1 MNQPGLCRFGT
12 EHEKLGYNLA
22 DNTRLGYEK
31 IRIILEGLCERFGWE
46 PVMEGE
52 YIIGAEL
59 DGQNV
64 SLEPGGQFE
73 LSGAPL
79 DTLHKTCAEV
89 ANHLYQVANCN
100 SVLPEVTGMPCCPR
114 LASRQGRSL
123 LLLSNRRV
131 DGECYAGKEHCW
143 RDWSGLPDFGL

>member
-1 MNQPGLCRFGT
+1 MKDACDGCRFGT

-31 IRIILEGLCERFGWE
+31 IKVLLEGLCERFGWE

-59 DGQNV
+59 DGANV

-89 ANHLYQVANCN
+89 ANHLYQVRQ
-100 SVLPEVTGMPCCPR
+100 LPV
-114 LASRQGRSL
+114 
-123 LLLSNRRV
+123 V
-131 DGECYAGKEHCW
+131 
-143 RDWSGLPDFGL
+143 

>member
-1 MNQPGLCRFGT
+1 MLCRFGT

-22 DNTRLGYEK
+22 DSTRVGYEK
-31 IRIILEGLCERFGWE
+31 IRTLLEGLCDRFGWE

-89 ANHLYQVANCN
+89 ANHLYQVVHHLPITGSLTTNLE
-100 SVLPEVTGMPCCPR
+100 SVEAKC
-114 LASRQGRSL
+114 AS
-123 LLLSNRRV
+123 
-131 DGECYAGKEHCW
+131 
-143 RDWSGLPDFGL
+143 

>member
-1 MNQPGLCRFGT
+1 MGSAAPVSVSNEPMAEACDGCRFGT

-31 IRIILEGLCERFGWE
+31 IRGLLEGLCERFGWE

-89 ANHLYQVANCN
+89 ANHLYQV
-100 SVLPEVTGMPCCPR
+100 V
-114 LASRQGRSL
+114 
-123 LLLSNRRV
+123 
-131 DGECYAGKEHCW
+131 GE
-143 RDWSGLPDFGL
+143 LPDLHCCHPGPFHVCQCAACPFWQL

>member
-1 MNQPGLCRFGT
+1 
-12 EHEKLGYNLA
+12 
-22 DNTRLGYEK
+22 
-31 IRIILEGLCERFGWE
+31 
-46 PVMEGE
+46 MEGE

-89 ANHLYQVANCN
+89 ANHLYQVADLLTHHHLYQGACLSAPYLPN
-100 SVLPEVTGMPCCPR
+100 SMCWLVC
-114 LASRQGRSL
+114 SL
-123 LLLSNRRV
+123 T
-131 DGECYAGKEHCW
+131 
-143 RDWSGLPDFGL
+143 P

>member
-1 MNQPGLCRFGT
+1 MATVSGSTIRTEKAARALLQLLSVSHEPDTGACDGCRFGT

-31 IRIILEGLCERFGWE
+31 IRALLEGLCERFGWE

-89 ANHLYQVANCN
+89 ANHLYQVMRAPIHLECRP
-100 SVLPEVTGMPCCPR
+100 STRLPASCLQMHVT
-114 LASRQGRSL
+114 SL
-123 LLLSNRRV
+123 
-131 DGECYAGKEHCW
+131 
-143 RDWSGLPDFGL
+143 F

>member
-1 MNQPGLCRFGT
+1 VNDACDGCRFGT

-31 IRIILEGLCERFGWE
+31 IKVLLEGLCERFGWE

-59 DGQNV
+59 DGANV

-89 ANHLYQVANCN
+89 ANHLYQVQQ
-100 SVLPEVTGMPCCPR
+100 LPIVRRAPSPSIPVSRAMPRCATAKPLFPHAENGIPAQTPC
-114 LASRQGRSL
+114 A
-123 LLLSNRRV
+123 
-131 DGECYAGKEHCW
+131 E
-143 RDWSGLPDFGL
+143 

>member
-1 MNQPGLCRFGT
+1 MIQKGSLQPLRVSHEPEACDGCRFGT

-31 IRIILEGLCERFGWE
+31 IRGLLEGLCERFGWE

-89 ANHLYQVANCN
+89 ANHLYQVGD
-100 SVLPEVTGMPCCPR
+100 LPAHHDCH
-114 LASRQGRSL
+114 QGACL
-123 LLLSNRRV
+123 QLSICLMHHT
-131 DGECYAGKEHCW
+131 DSHAA
-143 RDWSGLPDFGL
+143 P

>member
-1 MNQPGLCRFGT
+1 MLPRFGT

-31 IRIILEGLCERFGWE
+31 IRTLLEGLCERFGWE

-52 YIIGAEL
+52 YIIGAVL
-59 DGQNV
+59 DGANV

-89 ANHLYQVANCN
+89 ANHLYQV
-100 SVLPEVTGMPCCPR
+100 SVFSQIMPRCCQPID
-114 LASRQGRSL
+114 
-123 LLLSNRRV
+123 LSTVLEGNFPN
-131 DGECYAGKEHCW
+131 A
-143 RDWSGLPDFGL
+143 